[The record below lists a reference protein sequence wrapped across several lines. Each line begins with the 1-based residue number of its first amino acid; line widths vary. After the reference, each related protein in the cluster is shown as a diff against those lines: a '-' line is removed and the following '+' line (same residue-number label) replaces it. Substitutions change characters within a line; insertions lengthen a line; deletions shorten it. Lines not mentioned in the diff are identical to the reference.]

1 MDIQDFLAMEASSD
15 RDDLVDL
22 RALDIVS
29 SYDSHLMCPIC
40 HCPFVQP
47 VRLQCDHVF
56 CQKCLGSAITTFRSA
71 DSDEFP
77 CPSCRTP
84 TTRIST
90 NVPRLLVNMCD
101 EIQVR
106 CPLAGEGC
114 NEIVPRGHVQSHVE
128 KYCGYRLVSCPDE
141 SCGKKTRKKDL
152 QPEERCMHS
161 YCRCERCNED
171 VMEQDFAEHDRE
183 LCPSLEATCDDC
195 GNIVP
200 RRSLKKHVETCPDVV
215 SACAASQYG
224 CSVKVR
230 RADIAMH
237 EQQCPLVSIGP
248 YLEAQNTRLNSLEL
262 TMRHLQQR
270 NEIFEDGM
278 AKIKSTLVESS
289 RVSGSD
295 RNGGRSATNGD
306 RDRQSRNDADESAD
320 PANSFSSHTTQYLL
334 SLHESLREEVT
345 QMSHALTDLDARA
358 SMTIMNECLRI
369 KEDMAHTNAALNSV
383 RMQVQWLMNPRLHNG
398 TRANGMRTSAASN
411 EATRTQ
417 LTSTSAPG
425 PSGGAGASL
434 GPLRPRRP
442 SDSGREGTKL

>member
-1 MDIQDFLAMEASSD
+1 MDIQDFLAMEANSD

-22 RALDIVS
+22 RALDFVS

-90 NVPRLLVNMCD
+90 RVPRLLVNMCD

-106 CPLAGEGC
+106 CPLVGEGC

-128 KYCGYRLVSCPDE
+128 KYCGYRLLPCPDE
-141 SCGKKTRKKDL
+141 
-152 QPEERCMHS
+152 S

-171 VMEQDFAEHDRE
+171 VMEQDFAEHDKE

-195 GNIVP
+195 GSIVP

-230 RADIAMH
+230 RADIAAH

-278 AKIKSTLVESS
+278 ANIRSTLLESA
-289 RVSGSD
+289 RVSDAD
-295 RNGGRSATNGD
+295 RNGGRSAPNGD
-306 RDRQSRNDADESAD
+306 RDGQALIDAEDPAD

-334 SLHESLREEVT
+334 SLHESLREEVS

-398 TRANGMRTSAASN
+398 TRANGMRTNSASN
-411 EATRTQ
+411 ESTRTQ

-425 PSGGAGASL
+425 PSSGTGVSL

>member
-1 MDIQDFLAMEASSD
+1 MEATSD
-15 RDDLVDL
+15 HEDQVDL
-22 RALDIVS
+22 RALDFVS
-29 SYDSHLMCPIC
+29 GYDSHLMCPIC

-90 NVPRLLVNMCD
+90 SVPRLLVNMCD
-101 EIQVR
+101 EIKVR
-106 CPLAGEGC
+106 CPLVGEGC
-114 NEIVPRGHVQSHVE
+114 KEIVPRGHVQSHVE
-128 KYCGYRLVSCPDE
+128 RYCGYRLVPCPDE

-152 QPEERCMHS
+152 QPDERCMHG
-161 YCRCERCNED
+161 YCRCERCNQD

-195 GNIVP
+195 GSTIP
-200 RRSLKKHVETCPDVV
+200 RRLLQKHVETCPDVV
-215 SACAASQYG
+215 SPCSASQYG
-224 CSVKVR
+224 CTVKVR
-230 RADIAMH
+230 RADIMTH
-237 EQQCPLVSIGP
+237 EQQCALVSIGP
-248 YLEAQNTRLNSLEL
+248 YLEAQNTRIKSLEL
-262 TMRHLQQR
+262 NMRHLQQR

-278 AKIKSTLVESS
+278 SKIRSTLHEST
-289 RVSGSD
+289 RVGS
-295 RNGGRSATNGD
+295 GRSTATGE
-306 RDRQSRNDADESAD
+306 RDRQRPIDTDESAD
-320 PANSFSSHTTQYLL
+320 AASSFSSHTTQYLL
-334 SLHESLREEVT
+334 SLHESLREEVN

-398 TRANGMRTSAASN
+398 TRASGVRTNSTGN
-411 EATRTQ
+411 EPSRTQ
-417 LTSTSAPG
+417 MTSTSAPG
-425 PSGGAGASL
+425 PSSGTGTPL